1 MPDKEK
7 SNDARIDAVLTRWQ
21 ITSEQERLTKKAD
34 ILGWLENFEPSER
47 EDMYVILEKI
57 EVISYAKIRDWIG
70 NLSRELKKIFK
81 DDFSSVRIFPLGD
94 SPSASG
100 ANFLYDFREE
110 LRISKK
116 CFPFKYFTE
125 IDLTGIKALV
135 FVDDII
141 GSGDQATRFARKSL
155 PKIPQN
161 INKYYVVLLALKNGL
176 NKVIKE
182 ASFTQV
188 IPAKVLSE
196 EYKAFSPK
204 SCYFKNTKQR
214 ERLKEIC
221 YKYGKLLYRDHPL
234 GYEDS
239 QGLFVFPHNVPNNTL
254 PIIWAGP
261 ESESKPGVLW
271 KPLWK
276 RVKIPTQPPKEPS
289 GKPPS
294 EPITKRETNEKSQEM
309 QQHLDIKD
317 SPGTIV
323 ILQKGDGDININAN
337 LPSKKKKPLRELY
350 DKLAESFDKELKES
364 LE

>member
-1 MPDKEK
+1 MPDKNK
-7 SNDARIDAVLTRWQ
+7 SNDVRIDAVLTRWQ
-21 ITSEQERLTKKAD
+21 ITPEQERLTKKAD
-34 ILGWLENFEPSER
+34 ILGWLENFKPSER
-47 EDMYVILEKI
+47 EDMFAILENI

-70 NLSRELKKIFK
+70 NLSKELKKIFK
-81 DDFSSVRIFPLGD
+81 DDFSAVRIFPLGN

-100 ANFLYDFREE
+100 ANFLYEFRNE
-110 LRISKK
+110 LKISPT
-116 CFPFKYFTE
+116 CFPFEHFTK
-125 IDLTGIKALV
+125 IDFTGIKALV

-141 GSGDQATRFARKSL
+141 GSGDQATRFARKSF
-155 PKIPQN
+155 PTIPQN
-161 INKYYVVLLALKNGL
+161 INKYYVVLLALENGL

-182 ASFTQV
+182 AGFTQV
-188 IPAKVLSE
+188 IPAKALSE

-204 SCYFKNTKQR
+204 SCYFKNAKQR
-214 ERLKEIC
+214 ERLKKIC
-221 YKYGKLLYRDHPL
+221 SKYGELLYKKYPL

-289 GKPPS
+289 GKQPS
-294 EPITKRETNEKSQEM
+294 EPITIRETSGKSQEM
-309 QQHLDIKD
+309 LQHLDIKD
-317 SPGTIV
+317 SPGAIV
-323 ILQKGDGDININAN
+323 IQQKGDGDININAN
-337 LPSKKKKPLRELY
+337 LPSKKKKSLRELY